1 MPTFAD
7 NAGRTWTVAVN
18 VDAIRRVR
26 NTLDVNLLDAV
37 SDDGQLLERL
47 VVDPILLCDVLYVLV
62 QPQAQ
67 AQGVSDEDFGRALGG
82 DALDHATQALL
93 EGLASFFPSAK
104 AALLRKAIAKLRAL
118 EHLAIEQAA
127 KQLDSDELD
136 RQMRAAIGLNPGD
149 SSINSPASSA

>member
-1 MPTFAD
+1 MPTFTD
-7 NAGRTWTVAVN
+7 TVGRTWTVAVN

-26 NTLDVNLLDAV
+26 NTLDVNLLDV
-37 SDDGQLLERL
+37 ISDNSQLLARL

-82 DALDHATQALL
+82 DAIDHATTALL

-104 AALLRKAIAKLRAL
+104 AAVLRKAIAKLRTL
-118 EHLAIEQAA
+118 EQLAIETTD
-127 KQLDSDELD
+127 KRLDALEINQEMLD
-136 RQMRAAIGLNPGD
+136 RLASTPGD
-149 SSINSPASSA
+149 SSTS

>member
-26 NTLDVNLLDAV
+26 NTLDVNLLDV
-37 SDDGQLLERL
+37 VNGQLLDRL

-82 DALDHATQALL
+82 DALDHATTALL

-104 AALLRKAIAKLRAL
+104 AAVLRKAIAKSRAL
-118 EHLAIEQAA
+118 EQLAIETTD
-127 KQLDSDELD
+127 KRLDAMEINQEMLD
-136 RQMRAAIGLNPGD
+136 RLASTPGD
-149 SSINSPASSA
+149 